1 MWCVQEFRVNTNL
14 GESPLHP
21 LFVVL
26 LTEIADTEF
35 QWPKCLQELPGV
47 RTSETCFMFGS
58 HFV

>member
-26 LTEIADTEF
+26 LTEIADRV
-35 QWPKCLQELPGV
+35 PVAKMPAG
-47 RTSETCFMFGS
+47 TSQCQNI
-58 HFV
+58 

>member
-21 LFVVL
+21 LFVL

-35 QWPKCLQELPGV
+35 QWPKCLQELPSV
-47 RTSETCFMFGS
+47 RTSETCFKFGS

>member
-21 LFVVL
+21 LFVL
-26 LTEIADTEF
+26 LTETADAEF
-35 QWPKCLQELPGV
+35 QWPKCLQELPDV

-58 HFV
+58 PFV